1 LIAEY
6 LIHRHGEW
14 DQVDKD
20 VDRSLWKLI
29 ENKHTRDMKRRELA
43 TLLHALLSKSALV
56 DEPHEQ
62 LKYYQGLHDV
72 ASVLLLECDDLPLAF
87 ALLDRLARTHLRVR
101 DLQLFLVHHS
111 PLCVCRTFVAVRRIC
126 CNFKCT

>member
-1 LIAEY
+1 M
-6 LIHRHGEW
+6 HRHGEW

-29 ENKHTRDMKRRELA
+29 ENKHTRDLKRRELA

-72 ASVLLLECDDLPLAF
+72 ASVLLLECDNVPLAF

-101 DLQLFLVHHS
+101 DFAAIFSAVLTRS
-111 PLCVCRTFVAVRRIC
+111 VCRTTVAVQPIC
-126 CNFKCT
+126 CSFKCT

>member
-1 LIAEY
+1 MLQRLVNSVLTVFTTQEY
-6 LIHRHGEW
+6 LTHRHGEW

-29 ENKHTRDMKRRELA
+29 ENKHTRDLKRRDLA

-72 ASVLLLECDDLPLAF
+72 ASVLLLECEDVPLAF

-101 DLQLFLVHHS
+101 V
-111 PLCVCRTFVAVRRIC
+111 
-126 CNFKCT
+126 

>member
-1 LIAEY
+1 MLEY
-6 LIHRHGEW
+6 LTHRHGEW

-29 ENKHTRDMKRRELA
+29 ENKHTRDLKRRELA

-72 ASVLLLECDDLPLAF
+72 AAVLLLECDHVPLAF

-101 DLQLFLVHHS
+101 YTASCQYA
-111 PLCVCRTFVAVRRIC
+111 PLTLLLCRTTVAARPIC
-126 CNFKCT
+126 CSCKCT